1 MITLSSV
8 FACRSYRSRLR
19 ESLLSR
25 EEECHCHC
33 QSICRGS
40 TRTELL
46 RSSHDDL
53 FLSFFPFFFVFPLV
67 FLLHCSFSLIEID
80 FTLPHRCHHLTT
92 AAAAVVTVVFTVV
105 VFPSIFFFSFSLSSF
120 LLLLL
125 LLLCPHGALKL
136 ESRLERR
143 KEDR

>member
-19 ESLLSR
+19 ERVCLAEKKSVTVTVNRSA
-25 EEECHCHC
+25 EEAQG
-33 QSICRGS
+33 QSCSDRLMTIFF
-40 TRTELL
+40 
-46 RSSHDDL
+46 
-53 FLSFFPFFFVFPLV
+53 FLSFFPSFFVFPLV

-105 VFPSIFFFSFSLSSF
+105 VFPSIFFFPFSLSSF
-120 LLLLL
+120 LLL